1 MSPLRPPSWPAA
13 CALSWLAAC
22 AALALGSAWGQAPT
36 GRELFERADKGN
48 CLACHQVPEGSGPAV
63 RADVGPRLDA
73 ARLKGWDRARLREL
87 LDDPMRA
94 NPDTVMPPYGRHR
107 NLEPREIDRLVEYL
121 YALP

>member
-1 MSPLRPPSWPAA
+1 MR
-13 CALSWLAAC
+13 
-22 AALALGSAWGQAPT
+22 AALRILAIAGALASAPVSAQWLD
-36 GRELFERADKGN
+36 GRALFTRPDKGN
-48 CLACHQVPEGSGPAV
+48 CIACHQVPEGSGPAV

-107 NLEPREIDRLVEYL
+107 LLDAREIGRIIDYL
-121 YALP
+121 HALP